1 MTLRRITIKVR
12 VMGREQKAATEKA
25 LGYFKGGDSVSIA
38 AAKAGIHATTLIRAI
53 RQALKIGG
61 YK

>member
-1 MTLRRITIKVR
+1 
-12 VMGREQKAATEKA
+12 MGREQKAATEKA